1 MAFKRHP
8 TDRVRTSEGE
18 FAMKMIVAIVRP
30 EKVEAIQDALSA
42 VEVYLMTLSDVR
54 GCGRQRGFKEQYR
67 GTQGLI
73 RLLSKVKF
81 EIAVNDE
88 FAEPA
93 VKAIMKAAHSG
104 NIGDGKIFVLPLE
117 ECYRI
122 RTGESGG
129 AAIGP

>member
-1 MAFKRHP
+1 
-8 TDRVRTSEGE
+8 
-18 FAMKMIVAIVRP
+18 MKMIIAIIRP
-30 EKVEAIQDALSA
+30 EKVEAVQAALSK
-42 VEVYLMTLSDVR
+42 VDVFLMTASDVR

-67 GTQGLI
+67 GSEGII
-73 RLLSKVKF
+73 RLLSKVKL

-88 FAEPA
+88 YADPA
-93 VKAIMKAAHSG
+93 VNAIIEAAHSG

-122 RTGESGG
+122 RTKETGP

>member
-1 MAFKRHP
+1 
-8 TDRVRTSEGE
+8 
-18 FAMKMIVAIVRP
+18 MKMIVAIVRP
-30 EKVEAIQDALSA
+30 EKVEAIQEALGA

-88 FAEPA
+88 YVEPA
-93 VKAIMKAAHSG
+93 VKAIMKAANSG
-104 NIGDGKIFVLPLE
+104 SIGDGKIFVLPLD